1 MPRWDALRAPGAEV
15 AATQAQPWILSRRA
29 DLLMFGGTF
38 LLGIALILAG
48 ALLGILKSPLP
59 LGAWLLLVV
68 AVDVTH
74 VHATWLRTYFDLDEL
89 RRHPARYALVPLLAY
104 ALGVWA
110 HSRGSLTFW
119 RLLAYFA
126 VFHFVRQQYGWVA
139 LYARK
144 EASWQ
149 RLDRWLDA
157 GAIYAATL
165 WPLLWWHAHLPRRF
179 SWFVA
184 GDFAGP
190 LSQSFVQTTL
200 PLYAAL
206 LLGFAVRQC
215 WRWRRERFFPIGKS
229 LVVATT
235 AAAWWVA
242 IVGLDSDWAFTA
254 LNVLPHG
261 IPYVA
266 LVWQRSTGE
275 SPRRGPA
282 GALLK
287 AGPFAFLALLLAL
300 GYGEEWLWDLGIW
313 HDHPELF
320 GEGWNLGS
328 TAQAL
333 LVPLL
338 ALPQAVHY
346 ALDGFIWRRG
356 EGPVAAIPRVTPAP
370 VP

>member
-1 MPRWDALRAPGAEV
+1 M
-15 AATQAQPWILSRRA
+15 
-29 DLLMFGGTF
+29 DLWVFGGSF
-38 LLGIALILAG
+38 LLGAALILVG
-48 ALLGILKSPLP
+48 GLLGILQSPLP

-74 VHATWLRTYFDLDEL
+74 VHATWLRTYFDPDEI

-110 HSRGSLTFW
+110 HGQGSLVFW
-119 RLLAYFA
+119 RMLAYLA

-139 LYARK
+139 LYGRKEVARK
-144 EASWQ
+144 

-184 GDFAGP
+184 GDFAGTV
-190 LSQSFVQTTL
+190 SQGMVAAAL
-200 PLYAAL
+200 PVYAAL
-206 LLGFAVRQC
+206 LLAFAMRQF
-215 WRWRRERFFPIGKS
+215 WRWRRERFLPAGKS
-229 LVVATT
+229 LLVAST
-235 AAAWWVA
+235 AAGWWIS

-266 LVWQRSTGE
+266 LVWQRSAAE
-275 SPRRGPA
+275 PRRRGAA
-282 GALLK
+282 GALLR
-287 AGPFAFLALLLAL
+287 AGPLPFAALLLAL

-313 HDHPELF
+313 HDHPDLF
-320 GEGWNLGS
+320 GASWKLTG

-346 ALDGFIWRRG
+346 CLDGFIWRRG
-356 EGPVAAIPRVTPAP
+356 EGPAAPSPASTLLP
-370 VP
+370 SGRS

>member
-1 MPRWDALRAPGAEV
+1 MGAR
-15 AATQAQPWILSRRA
+15 AQPWILSRPL
-29 DLLMFGGTF
+29 DLWVFTGTF
-38 LLGIALILAG
+38 LLGIALVLAG
-48 ALLGILKSPLP
+48 GLLGLLTSPLP

-74 VHATWLRTYFDLDEL
+74 VHATWLRTYLDPDEL
-89 RRHPARYALVPLLAY
+89 RRHPARYLLVPMLAY

-110 HSRGSLTFW
+110 HSHGSLAFW
-119 RLLAYFA
+119 RMLAYFA

-139 LYARK
+139 LYGRLEGARG
-144 EASWQ
+144 

-190 LSQSFVQTTL
+190 LSQRLVDLTL
-200 PLYAAL
+200 PIYGAL
-206 LLGFAVRQC
+206 LLGFAVRQG
-215 WRWRRERFFPIGKS
+215 WRWRREGFLPVGKS
-229 LVVATT
+229 LLVATT
-235 AAAWWVA
+235 AAAWWLA

-254 LNVLPHG
+254 LNVVPHG

-266 LVWQRSTGE
+266 LVWRRSVGE
-275 SPRRGPA
+275 RRRGAA
-282 GALLK
+282 GAVLK
-287 AGPFAFLALLLAL
+287 AGPAAFLALLLFL

-313 HDHPELF
+313 HDHPDLF
-320 GEGWNLGS
+320 GEGWSLGT

-356 EGPVAAIPRVTPAP
+356 EGARPA
-370 VP
+370 

>member
-1 MPRWDALRAPGAEV
+1 MP
-15 AATQAQPWILSRRA
+15 QPWILSRRL
-29 DLLMFGGTF
+29 DLAVFGGSF
-38 LLGIALILAG
+38 LLGLLLVAAG
-48 ALLGILKSPLP
+48 GWLGLLQAPLP

-74 VHATWLRTYFDLDEL
+74 VHATWLRTYLDPAEL
-89 RRHPARYALVPLLAY
+89 GRHPWRYLLVPALAY

-110 HSRGSLTFW
+110 HSFGGLRFW

-126 VFHFVRQQYGWVA
+126 VFHFVRQQVGWVV
-139 LYARK
+139 LYGRK
-144 EASWQ
+144 EAAWG
-149 RLDRWLDA
+149 RLDRWLDRA
-157 GAIYAATL
+157 AVYAATL

-190 LSQSFVQTTL
+190 WGVGLARLTL

-206 LLGFAVRQC
+206 LLGFALRQL
-215 WRWRRERFFPIGKS
+215 WRWRREGFFPAGKS
-229 LVVATT
+229 LLVATT
-235 AAAWWVA
+235 AAAWWLA

-261 IPYVA
+261 IPYMV
-266 LVWQRSTGE
+266 LVWHRSAREG
-275 SPRRGPA
+275 PRRGAA
-282 GALLK
+282 GAILR
-287 AGPFAFLALLLAL
+287 AGPWAFAVGLLAL

-313 HDHPELF
+313 HDHPDLF
-320 GEGWNLGS
+320 GAGWQLGG

-356 EGPVAAIPRVTPAP
+356 EGPPAAAPPASSAP
-370 VP
+370 PG